1 VVYQASAEALG
12 CTWQDTTMVAAHSG
26 DLAAAKQS
34 GLHSAFI
41 ARPDEYGP
49 GLGESKATTPVDFE
63 ALDLNHLADLLEC

>member
-1 VVYQASAEALG
+1 
-12 CTWQDTTMVAAHSG
+12 MVAAHSS

-34 GLHSAFI
+34 GLGTAFI